1 MKAIIVYCIL
11 CVYGEDN
18 AKLKNLCLI
27 LLSLF
32 RKYNM
37 FKLTKREI
45 KIKINTYYKGE
56 MININLEV
64 LKKHVKLSA

>member
-1 MKAIIVYCIL
+1 
-11 CVYGEDN
+11 
-18 AKLKNLCLI
+18 
-27 LLSLF
+27 
-32 RKYNM
+32 M

>member
-1 MKAIIVYCIL
+1 
-11 CVYGEDN
+11 
-18 AKLKNLCLI
+18 
-27 LLSLF
+27 
-32 RKYNM
+32 M

-45 KIKINTYYKGE
+45 NKKLTHYKGG

>member
-1 MKAIIVYCIL
+1 MKSIIVYCIL

-45 KIKINTYYKGE
+45 KKINTHYKGG

-64 LKKHVKLSA
+64 LKKHAKLSA